1 MKEFEMV
8 LLERVCLSLGFLI
21 YNDLALV
28 FVFRCHVGMGLWEE
42 VEEFEMILLERVIY
56 LFKTWVFMSHV
67 SVMVVSLGSN

>member
-1 MKEFEMV
+1 M
-8 LLERVCLSLGFLI
+8 I
-21 YNDLALV
+21 WPLV
-28 FVFRCHVGMGLWEE
+28 FVFRCHVGIGLWEE